1 MKSGKVVYFTA
12 TFPYVVLIILVAFG
26 ATLDGALD
34 GIRFYLKPDV
44 TKLQDGQVWAAAA
57 TQIFYSLSE
66 FFVISVDPNWP
77 QLTDILG
84 VSFGGLMTMA
94 SYNDF
99 QNNILR
105 DTLIVTLGNCFSS
118 VFAGF
123 GVFSFLGHL
132 AYRIIFKTARLIT
145 LHHMV

>member
-57 TQIFYSLSE
+57 TQIFYSLSK
-66 FFVISVDPNWP
+66 FFVTSIDPNWP
-77 QLTDILG
+77 QMTDILG